1 MTRVSTVKTEWLN
14 ASDPADLERA
24 ARLLQAGELVAVP
37 TETVYGLAADATNP
51 EAVARIFEAKRRPR
65 NHPLIVHLAGA
76 DQLPRWAAHVPDWV
90 HTVAERF
97 WPGPLTLLLKK
108 HPRVSPVITGGLPTI
123 GLRVPNH
130 PVLLDLLQRFDLAVA
145 APSANPYQKLSPTT
159 AGQVLAGLGGRIAAV
174 LDGGPC
180 TEGTESTILRVE
192 GETAEILRTGPITAA
207 DLQACLPFP
216 VRTPERHAH
225 TVPGN
230 LRVHYRPDA
239 TLSIKPAAELLAIL
253 QNPSPDTG
261 FLVHSAA
268 LRESRARHLYVMP
281 EDHRAYRRAL
291 YATLHE
297 LDRQVNR
304 IWVEEP
310 PDGPE
315 WLDIWDRLSRA
326 AAG

>member
-1 MTRVSTVKTEWLN
+1 MNTVKTEWLN
-14 ASDPADLERA
+14 ASDPADQERA

-51 EAVARIFEAKRRPR
+51 EAVARIFEAKQRPR

-90 HTVAERF
+90 HDVAERF
-97 WPGPLTLLLKK
+97 WPGPLTLLLEK
-108 HPRVSPVITGGLPTI
+108 HPQVSPVITGGLPTI

-130 PVLLDLLQRFDLAVA
+130 PVLLRLLQRFDLAVA

-159 AGQVLAGLGGRIAAV
+159 AEQVLSGLGGRIAAV

-180 TEGTESTILRVE
+180 VEGTESTILRVE
-192 GETAEILRTGPITAA
+192 GETAEILRSGPITAA
-207 DLQACLPFP
+207 DLQPCLPFP
-216 VRTPERHAH
+216 VRTPKRHAH
-225 TVPGN
+225 AVSGN
-230 LRVHYRPDA
+230 KRVHYRPDA
-239 TLSIKPAAELLAIL
+239 TLSIKPAQELLAIL
-253 QNPSPDTG
+253 QDPPPDTG
-261 FLVHSAA
+261 YLVHSAA
-268 LRESRARHLYVMP
+268 LRESRARHLYAMP

-304 IWVEEP
+304 IIVEEP
-310 PDGPE
+310 PEGPE